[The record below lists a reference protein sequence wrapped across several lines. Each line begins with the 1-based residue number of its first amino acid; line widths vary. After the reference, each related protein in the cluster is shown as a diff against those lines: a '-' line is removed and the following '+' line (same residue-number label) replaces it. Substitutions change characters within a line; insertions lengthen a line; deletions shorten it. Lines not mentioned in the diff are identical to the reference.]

1 MPETQLKALEQKID
15 DLIKLCAELNRENV
29 SLKADAR
36 QWTAERESLMERNEA
51 ARDKVETILGRLKGM
66 EQDK

>member
-1 MPETQLKALEQKID
+1 MPETQLKVLEQKID

-36 QWTAERESLMERNEA
+36 QWAAERESLLERNEQ

-66 EQDK
+66 EHDK